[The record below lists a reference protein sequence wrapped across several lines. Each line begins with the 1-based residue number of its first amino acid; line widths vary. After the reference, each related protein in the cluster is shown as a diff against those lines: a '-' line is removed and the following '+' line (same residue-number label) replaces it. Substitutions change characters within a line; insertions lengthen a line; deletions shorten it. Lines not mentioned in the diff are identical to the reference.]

1 MTLEHPNTRD
11 GAVVVLAK
19 QTNGSKGVLVKFV
32 QPLEHAS
39 DEVTGHEDH
48 GELVIVFIVSPPDGV
63 VLMVKVFPEPSHGFG
78 FIIVGVE
85 SLPFF
90 KIKGSFGHFLKWIS
104 FLLNLGFIFCRFL
117 LFLFFFLLLRLFL
130 GFLFWCLFLLL
141 FLVVSFAREFGKLLG
156 IKLGHFGAQ
165 IDLANYSL
173 GIGLI
178 NHGIEPSGPIYKRF
192 SKLSIQNLG
201 IETEHG
207 ASHGNVGQTESLT
220 NKESSGE
227 KMIVQSLEGS
237 LDVLLGSLGGSLVVL
252 HDPHR
257 GEDPGTGGRQDLI
270 VSHTHP
276 LHNLSS
282 SSSISAPT
290 KFIICHIV
298 GNSIGL
304 CQQHS
309 I

>member
-19 QTNGSKGVLVKFV
+19 QTNGSKGVLVEFV
-32 QPLEHAS
+32 QTLEHAS
-39 DEVTGHEDH
+39 DEVTRHEDH
-48 GELVIVFIVSPPDGV
+48 GELLIVLVVSPPDGV
-63 VLMVKVFPEPSHGFG
+63 VLMVKVFPEPGHGLG

-104 FLLNLGFIFCRFL
+104 FLLYLGFIFCRFL
-117 LFLFFFLLLRLFL
+117 LFLFFFLLLGLFL

-141 FLVVSFAREFGKLLG
+141 FLVISLAREFGKLLG

-165 IDLANYSL
+165 IDLANNSL

-178 NHGIEPSGPIYKRF
+178 DDGIEPSGHIYKRF
-192 SKLSIQNLG
+192 SKLCIQNLG

-207 ASHGNVGQTESLT
+207 ASHGNISQAESLT
-220 NKESSGE
+220 NKEGSGE
-227 KMIVQSLEGS
+227 KMIVQGLEGS
-237 LDVLLGSLGGSLVVL
+237 LDVLLGPLGGSLVVL

-257 GEDPGTGGRQDLI
+257 GEDPGTGGWHDLVI
-270 VSHTHP
+270 CHAHP

-282 SSSISAPT
+282 CSSITAPT

-298 GNSIGL
+298 CNSVGF

>member
-48 GELVIVFIVSPPDGV
+48 GELVIVLVISPPDGV
-63 VLMVKVFPEPSHGFG
+63 VLMVKVLPEPGHGLG
-78 FIIVGVE
+78 FIIVGIE

-90 KIKGSFGHFLKWIS
+90 KIKGSFGHLLKWIS
-104 FLLNLGFIFCRFL
+104 FLLNFGFIFCRFL
-117 LFLFFFLLLRLFL
+117 LFLFFFLLFRLFL

-173 GIGLI
+173 GMGLI
-178 NHGIEPSGPIYKRF
+178 NHGIEPSSYIYKW
-192 SKLSIQNLG
+192 
-201 IETEHG
+201 
-207 ASHGNVGQTESLT
+207 
-220 NKESSGE
+220 
-227 KMIVQSLEGS
+227 
-237 LDVLLGSLGGSLVVL
+237 
-252 HDPHR
+252 
-257 GEDPGTGGRQDLI
+257 
-270 VSHTHP
+270 
-276 LHNLSS
+276 
-282 SSSISAPT
+282 
-290 KFIICHIV
+290 
-298 GNSIGL
+298 
-304 CQQHS
+304 
-309 I
+309 